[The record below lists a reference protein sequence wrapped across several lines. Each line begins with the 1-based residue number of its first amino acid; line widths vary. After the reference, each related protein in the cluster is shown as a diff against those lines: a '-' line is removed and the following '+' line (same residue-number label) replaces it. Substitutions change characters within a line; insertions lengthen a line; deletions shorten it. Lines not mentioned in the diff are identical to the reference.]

1 LPTFEIWH
9 LGSEQAAHKKEEKMK
24 LKSNLLLIQSL
35 FLILLLGICFLE
47 PASAQS
53 FKITITNLS
62 PNVLSPT
69 AFITHNAGFDLFNE
83 GSSASPEVQ
92 LLAET
97 GNNTG
102 VLGLASHS
110 ASVLDYKAATGGI
123 LHQGSSGMA
132 LIDADPAH
140 QLLTFMA
147 MMGISNDGFIGG
159 TTGDGAISLFSGN
172 TPLGGTYIIS
182 PADVWD
188 AGTEVN
194 DELATSVGALGAG
207 PTDGVDE
214 NGIIHKPHPGILG
227 IGDIPISFN
236 WTGGPVARININ
248 PVPEPSTFLLL
259 GFGLGC
265 FLAFRKVRFFRIVNQ
280 ADA

>member
-1 LPTFEIWH
+1 
-9 LGSEQAAHKKEEKMK
+9 MK
-24 LKSNLLLIQSL
+24 RNSNLVFIKSSL
-35 FLILLLGICFLE
+35 LILLLGICFLE
-47 PASAQS
+47 PASAQP

-69 AFITHNAGFDLFNE
+69 AFITHNAGFDLFDE
-83 GSSASPEVQ
+83 GSAASPEVQ

-102 VLGLASHS
+102 VLGLASLS
-110 ASVLDYKAATGGI
+110 ASVLDYAAATGGV

-132 LIDADPAH
+132 LIDADAAH
-140 QLLTFMA
+140 PLLTFMA
-147 MMGISNDGFIGG
+147 MMGVSNDGFIGG
-159 TTGDGAISLFSGN
+159 TTGDSPISLFSGN
-172 TPLGGTYIIS
+172 TPQGGTYIIS

-214 NGIIHKPHPGILG
+214 NGVIHKPHPGILG

-236 WTGGPVARININ
+236 WTGGPVARINID

-259 GFGLGC
+259 GIGLGC
-265 FLAFRKVRFFRIVNQ
+265 FLGLRKVRFFRLGNQ
-280 ADA
+280 AEA

>member
-1 LPTFEIWH
+1 MLEIPR
-9 LGSEQAAHKKEEKMK
+9 LGTGQAAHKKEKKMK
-24 LKSNLLLIQSL
+24 LKSNLLLIQSSL
-35 FLILLLGICFLE
+35 LILLLGICFLE

-69 AFITHNAGFDLFNE
+69 AFITHDAGFDLFDE
-83 GSSASPEVQ
+83 GSAASPEVQ

-102 VLGLASHS
+102 VLSLASLS
-110 ASVLDYKAATGGI
+110 ASVFDYTGATGGI
-123 LHQGSSGMA
+123 LHQGDSGMA
-132 LIDADPAH
+132 LIDADPVH
-140 QLLTFMA
+140 QWLTFMA
-147 MMGISNDGFIGG
+147 MMGVSNDGFIGG
-159 TTGDGAISLFSGN
+159 TTGDSPISLFSGN
-172 TPLGGTYIIS
+172 SPLSGTYIIM

-194 DELATSVGALGAG
+194 DELATSVGAFGAG

-214 NGIIHKPHPGILG
+214 NGVITKPHPGILG
-227 IGDIPISFN
+227 IGVIPISFN
-236 WTGGPVARININ
+236 WTGGPVARINID

-259 GFGLGC
+259 GFGLVC
-265 FLAFRKVRFFRIVNQ
+265 FLGLRKVKFFRIVNQ
-280 ADA
+280 TEA